1 MSELTNELKVSPEW
15 IRRVNVK
22 GLSDDV
28 RREILRRV
36 KEKLGFNKTV
46 EVLDI
51 AKGSLHN
58 YLNGLRKIPDDVIS
72 KALQYLD
79 EKEFNEIVAGIDRLK
94 AVGII
99 REDGSIDYS
108 LILQAVALASKDE
121 YLKQAILRF
130 TVENFREDLR
140 KMLGISL
147 SQVVFTWSQ
156 GFEEFLRER
165 KKRRKIMDPE
175 TIAYYRN
182 LFKKHLEGKT
192 LSEDLINYVINHKNK
207 WLRNVFRHYIQYL
220 YYLRKISP
228 ETYGWVMEIV
238 PSRSYKMDVRSYPI
252 SVEDLVKTLS
262 VLRENHE
269 LYYLVY
275 KLMLEGGL
283 RLSHAIYIIE
293 SFNPNEIIEINGLDI
308 ETSRLVCF
316 EDKGFCRYY
325 VGLRES
331 VKPCEWAYFSI
342 DTLRLLKEYSGI
354 SVSRRALTKY
364 VKKRNLLL
372 PKYVRKIS
380 WRLMIKAVSREIAR
394 FIQSRFGEL
403 KISEAR
409 YEDLLGEADEYYLR
423 YIKLLAQLEEERSL
437 NRLS

>member
-1 MSELTNELKVSPEW
+1 MSKLTNELKVSPEW
-15 IRRVNVK
+15 IHKVNIK
-22 GLSDDV
+22 GLGDDV

-36 KEKLGFNKTV
+36 KDKLGFNKTV

-99 REDGSIDYS
+99 KEDGSIDYS

-147 SQVVFTWSQ
+147 SQVVFSWSQ

-165 KKRRKIMDPE
+165 KKRRKVLDPE

-238 PSRSYKMDVRSYPI
+238 PSRSYKIDVRSYPI
-252 SVEDLVKTLS
+252 NIEDLVKTLS

-283 RLSHAIYIIE
+283 RLSHAIHIIE
-293 SFNPNEIIEINGLDI
+293 SFNPEEIIEINGLDV
-308 ETSRLVCF
+308 ETHRLVCF
-316 EDKGFCRYY
+316 EDKSFCRYY

-354 SVSRRALTKY
+354 SISRRALTKY
-364 VKKRNLLL
+364 VRRRNLLL

-380 WRLMIKAVSREIAR
+380 WRLMIKVMSREVAR

-409 YEDLLGEADEYYLR
+409 YEDLLGEADEHYPR
-423 YIKLLAQLEEERSL
+423 YINLLLQFKEENL
-437 NRLS
+437 LS

>member
-1 MSELTNELKVSPEW
+1 MSKLTDELKVSSEW
-15 IRRVNVK
+15 IHKVNIK
-22 GLSDDV
+22 GLGDDV

-36 KEKLGFNKTV
+36 KEKLGFNKTF
-46 EVLDI
+46 EALDI
-51 AKGSLHN
+51 ARGSLHN
-58 YLNGLRKIPDDVIS
+58 YLNGLRRIPDDVIS

-140 KMLGISL
+140 KMLGLSL
-147 SQVVFTWSQ
+147 SQVMFTWSQ

-165 KKRRKIMDPE
+165 KRRRKVLDPE

-220 YYLRKISP
+220 YYLRRISP

-238 PSRSYKMDVRSYPI
+238 PSRSYKIDVRSYPI
-252 SVEDLVKTLS
+252 NIEDLVKTLS
-262 VLRENHE
+262 VLRDNHE

-275 KLMLEGGL
+275 RLMLEGGL
-283 RLSHAIYIIE
+283 RLSHAIHIIE
-293 SFNPNEIIEINGLDI
+293 SFNPDEVIEINGLDI
-308 ETSRLVCF
+308 EMSRLVCF
-316 EDKGFCRYY
+316 KDKGFCRYY

-331 VKPCEWAYFSI
+331 VKPCEWAYFSL
-342 DTLRLLKEYSGI
+342 DTLRLLEEYAGN

-364 VKKRNLLL
+364 VKRRNLLL

-380 WRLMIKAVSREIAR
+380 WRLMIKVMSREVAR

-409 YEDLLGEADEYYLR
+409 YEDLLGEADEGYLKYMDYVNR
-423 YIKLLAQLEEERSL
+423 NLTLLNASL
-437 NRLS
+437 

>member
-1 MSELTNELKVSPEW
+1 MSELMGGINVSSGWIHKVN
-15 IRRVNVK
+15 IK

-46 EVLDI
+46 EILDI
-51 AKGSLHN
+51 SKGSLHN
-58 YLNGLRKIPDDVIS
+58 YLNGLRKIPDNVIS

-121 YLKQAILRF
+121 YLRQAILRF

-165 KKRRKIMDPE
+165 KKSRKVLDPE

-192 LSEDLINYVINHKNK
+192 LSEDLISYVINHKNK

-228 ETYGWVMEIV
+228 ETYGWIMEVV

-269 LYYLVY
+269 LYYSVY
-275 KLMLEGGL
+275 RLMLEGGL

-293 SFNPNEIIEINGLDI
+293 SFNPDEIIEINGLDV

-331 VKPCEWAYFSI
+331 VKPCEWAYFSM
-342 DTLRLLKEYSGI
+342 DTLRLLKEYAGNN
-354 SVSRRALTKY
+354 VSRRALEKY
-364 VKKRNLLL
+364 IKRRNLLP

-380 WRLMIKAVSREIAR
+380 WRLMIKVMSREVAR

-409 YEDLLGEADEYYLR
+409 YEDLLGEADEYYSKYLA
-423 YIKLLAQLEEERSL
+423 YLKKLSI
-437 NRLS
+437 

>member
-1 MSELTNELKVSPEW
+1 MSKLTNELKVSSEW
-15 IRRVNVK
+15 IHKVNVR

-36 KEKLGFNKTV
+36 KDKLGFNKTV
-46 EVLDI
+46 EILDI
-51 AKGSLHN
+51 SKGSLHN
-58 YLNGLRKIPDDVIS
+58 YLNGLRRIPDDVIS
-72 KALQYLD
+72 KTLQYLD

-121 YLKQAILRF
+121 YLRQAILKF

-140 KMLGISL
+140 KMLGLSL

-165 KKRRKIMDPE
+165 KKRRKVLDPE

-220 YYLRKISP
+220 YYLRRISP

-238 PSRSYKMDVRSYPI
+238 PSRSYKIDVRSYPI
-252 SVEDLVKTLS
+252 NIEDLVKTLS

-269 LYYLVY
+269 LYYLIY
-275 KLMLEGGL
+275 RLMLEGGL
-283 RLSHAIYIIE
+283 RLSHAIHIIE
-293 SFNPNEIIEINGLDI
+293 SFNPDEIIEINGLDV
-308 ETSRLVCF
+308 ETHRLVCF
-316 EDKGFCRYY
+316 NDKGFCRYY

-364 VKKRNLLL
+364 VKRRNLLL
-372 PKYVRKIS
+372 PKFVRKIS
-380 WRLMIKAVSREIAR
+380 WRLMIKVMSREMAR

-403 KISEAR
+403 KVSEAR
-409 YEDLLGEADEYYLR
+409 YEDLLGEADMNYPRYLNMLQSIEYVNLR
-423 YIKLLAQLEEERSL
+423 QDS
-437 NRLS
+437 

>member
-1 MSELTNELKVSPEW
+1 
-15 IRRVNVK
+15 
-22 GLSDDV
+22 V

-46 EVLDI
+46 EILDI

-58 YLNGLRKIPDDVIS
+58 YLNGLRKIPDDVIF

-108 LILQAVALASKDE
+108 LILQAVTLASKDE

-140 KMLGISL
+140 KMIGISL
-147 SQVVFTWSQ
+147 SQVVFSWSQ

-165 KKRRKIMDPE
+165 KKRRKVLDPE

-252 SVEDLVKTLS
+252 NIEDLVKTLS

-275 KLMLEGGL
+275 RLMLEGGL
-283 RLSHAIYIIE
+283 RLSHAIHIIE
-293 SFNPNEIIEINGLDI
+293 SFNPDEIIEINGLDV
-308 ETSRLVCF
+308 ETHRLVCF

-331 VKPCEWAYFSI
+331 VKPCEWAYFSM

-354 SVSRRALTKY
+354 SISRRALTKY
-364 VKKRNLLL
+364 VKRRNLLL

-380 WRLMIKAVSREIAR
+380 WRLMIKVMSREVAR

-409 YEDLLGEADEYYLR
+409 YEDLLGEADESYSKYLDILKSVE
-423 YIKLLAQLEEERSL
+423 YVSL
-437 NRLS
+437 RQDS

>member
-1 MSELTNELKVSPEW
+1 MSKLTDELKVSSEW
-15 IRRVNVK
+15 IHKVNIK
-22 GLSDDV
+22 GLGDDV

-165 KKRRKIMDPE
+165 KKRRKVLDPE

-192 LSEDLINYVINHKNK
+192 LSEDLINYVVNHKNK

-252 SVEDLVKTLS
+252 NIEDPVKTLS
-262 VLRENHE
+262 TLRDNHKP
-269 LYYLVY
+269 YYLVY
-275 KLMLEGGL
+275 RLMLEGGL
-283 RLSHAIYIIE
+283 RLSHAIHIIE
-293 SFNPNEIIEINGLDI
+293 SFNPDEIIEINGLDV

-316 EDKGFCRYY
+316 NDKGFCRYY

-331 VKPCEWAYFSI
+331 VKPCEWAYFSL
-342 DTLRLLKEYSGI
+342 DTLRLLKEYAGI

-364 VKKRNLLL
+364 VKRRNLLL

-380 WRLMIKAVSREIAR
+380 WRLMIKVMSREVAR

-403 KISEAR
+403 KVSEAR
-409 YEDLLGEADEYYLR
+409 YEDLLGEADDHYSKYLA
-423 YIKLLAQLEEERSL
+423 YLKELSL
-437 NRLS
+437 

>member
-1 MSELTNELKVSPEW
+1 MSELTNDFKVSPEW
-15 IRRVNVK
+15 IHKVNVR

-72 KALQYLD
+72 KALQYLN

-121 YLKQAILRF
+121 YLRQAILRF

-140 KMLGISL
+140 KMLGLSL
-147 SQVVFTWSQ
+147 SQVMFTWSQ

-238 PSRSYKMDVRSYPI
+238 PSRSYKIDVRSYPI
-252 SVEDLVKTLS
+252 NIEDLVKTLS
-262 VLRENHE
+262 VLRDNHE

-275 KLMLEGGL
+275 RLMLEGGL
-283 RLSHAIYIIE
+283 RLSHAIHIIE
-293 SFNPNEIIEINGLDI
+293 SFNPNEIIEINGLDV
-308 ETSRLVCF
+308 ETHRLVCF
-316 EDKGFCRYY
+316 EDKSFCRYY

-331 VKPCEWAYFSI
+331 VKPCEWAYFSL

-354 SVSRRALTKY
+354 SISRRALTKY
-364 VKKRNLLL
+364 VKRRNLLL

-380 WRLMIKAVSREIAR
+380 WRLMIKVMSREVAR

-403 KISEAR
+403 KVSEAR
-409 YEDLLGEADEYYLR
+409 YEDLLGEADHYYQEYLKYLLT
-423 YIKLLAQLEEERSL
+423 YVMIY
-437 NRLS
+437 